1 MNEELSSDCCFSGLI
16 ASCRLWFQMT
26 SGVSGLLEAIN
37 GVNNNGRAR
46 RERLKKEREA
56 AKKVRKCM

>member
-46 RERLKKEREA
+46 
-56 AKKVRKCM
+56 

>member
-1 MNEELSSDCCFSGLI
+1 MKNFSPDCAILQLI

-26 SGVSGLLEAIN
+26 STMSGLLEAIN

-46 RERLKKEREA
+46 
-56 AKKVRKCM
+56 

>member
-1 MNEELSSDCCFSGLI
+1 MNEELSSDCGFSGLI

-37 GVNNNGRAR
+37 RVNNNGRAR
-46 RERLKKEREA
+46 RERLKKGSEAQRE
-56 AKKVRKCM
+56 